1 MDNRFDGCLTTSA
14 SGRCVGS
21 KISFTFFNGRS
32 QNGGLVSLNFGSPF
46 APTTLS
52 FTFTSFPPFFVVI
65 LWLVFVFA
73 ASSAAAIFV
82 NVIAA
87 STAII
92 RIDITF
98 AIAIPIAITS
108 SAPIIAGHRAAKGW
122 RPIATRPEATP
133 TIAASEA
140 FVAETSAAS
149 KTSSAASAS
158 STSSIPWGIPII
170 SVKYYFDLLVCK
182 VYVPFQKPPKKQA
195 EHR

>member
-21 KISFTFFNGRS
+21 KTFFNGRS

-73 ASSAAAIFV
+73 ASSTAAIFV
-82 NVIAA
+82 NVIA

-98 AIAIPIAITS
+98 AIAISIAITS

-122 RPIATRPEATP
+122 RPIATRPKATP

-149 KTSSAASAS
+149 KASSAASAS
-158 STSSIPWGIPII
+158 STSSIPWRIPII

-182 VYVPFQKPPKKQA
+182 IYVPFQKPPKK
-195 EHR
+195 

>member
-1 MDNRFDGCLTTSA
+1 MDNRFDGCLTTTA
-14 SGRCVGS
+14 SGRCIGS
-21 KISFTFFNGRS
+21 KTFFNGRS

-122 RPIATRPEATP
+122 RPITTRPEAAIFNKPNTL
-133 TIAASEA
+133 TKNCCSKHEDY
-140 FVAETSAAS
+140 ET
-149 KTSSAASAS
+149 
-158 STSSIPWGIPII
+158 
-170 SVKYYFDLLVCK
+170 YK
-182 VYVPFQKPPKKQA
+182 VLPKQPGGG
-195 EHR
+195 E